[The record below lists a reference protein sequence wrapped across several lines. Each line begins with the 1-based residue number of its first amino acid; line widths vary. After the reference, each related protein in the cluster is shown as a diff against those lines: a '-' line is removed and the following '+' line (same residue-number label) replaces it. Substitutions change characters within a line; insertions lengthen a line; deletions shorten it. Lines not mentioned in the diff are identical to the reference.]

1 MSYRVFDLKNR
12 EWADPDKILIS
23 CGENKLLTCGNAV
36 FGWRKLKELPE
47 DKYLFHKSLGIVD
60 KHGVE
65 LYEGD
70 ICAVDMP
77 EGHEDGDTI
86 TVEVAYIKERAGYFM
101 FDWEHS
107 KYYSFGEGLNKII
120 EVIGNVCDDE
130 PNLENEVDEA

>member
-1 MSYRVFDLKNR
+1 M
-12 EWADPDKILIS
+12 
-23 CGENKLLTCGNAV
+23 
-36 FGWRKLKELPE
+36 FGWQKLKELPE
-47 DKYLFHKSLGIVD
+47 DRYLFHKSLGIVD

-86 TVEVAYIKERAGYFM
+86 TVEVAYIKERAAYFM

-107 KYYSFGEGLNKII
+107 KYYSFGEDIGLII
-120 EVIGNVCDDE
+120 EVVGNVCDRLDG
-130 PNLENEVDEA
+130 ENEEDVA

>member
-36 FGWRKLKELPE
+36 FGWQKLKELPE

-70 ICAVDMP
+70 ICTVDMP

-86 TVEVAYIKERAGYFM
+86 TVEVAYIKDRASYFM

-107 KYYSFGEGLNKII
+107 KYYGFGEGISSII
-120 EVIGNVCDDE
+120 DVVDNVCDDE
-130 PNLENEVDEA
+130 PDWNNEDDEA

>member
-12 EWADPDKILIS
+12 EWVDPDKILIS
-23 CGENKLLTCGNAV
+23 CGENRLLTCGNAV
-36 FGWRKLKELPE
+36 LGWQKLKELPE

-70 ICAVDMP
+70 ICTVDMP

-86 TVEVAYIKERAGYFM
+86 TVEIAYIKEYASYFM
-101 FDWEHS
+101 FDWAHS
-107 KYYSFGEGLNKII
+107 KYYSFNEGIGDII
-120 EVIGNVCDDE
+120 EVVNNVCDRLDE
-130 PNLENEVDEA
+130 KNKEDVA